1 MIIIK
6 IFLGFD
12 HQGVKVK
19 DEIINYLIENGYD
32 EIYGARPLKRFVQKK
47 LETLIAKKILEQEI
61 LPNTKICIDC
71 LNDELILRK

>member
-19 DEIINYLIENGYD
+19 DEIINYLIENGFNVSVCPF
-32 EIYGARPLKRFVQKK
+32 E
-47 LETLIAKKILEQEI
+47 
-61 LPNTKICIDC
+61 
-71 LNDELILRK
+71 NDETDDYPCLLYTSPSPRDV